1 MLYIIYY
8 QGGIILG
15 PSLLSRTPWF
25 ARSIFPLR
33 GFIVIDMLT
42 SFGFMFYFFLVGLQ
56 MDPWMLKKI
65 NKKSFA
71 LGFFSVALPM
81 LLTFTF
87 SSVLINFANLE
98 PKTSYSLPA
107 VSQAESIIAFPVIAH
122 FLTELKIINSEFGRI
137 ALASSMIS
145 SIFSFCVIT
154 YNVLSHQTLGDNY
167 RMITTISTGIAVVV
181 IIVFVIRPTILWMIR
196 QNPLGEPLKES
207 YTVALLLAVLAS
219 GFCCQ
224 AIGLYA
230 YFGPFV
236 LGIVIPSGPP
246 VGTAMAE
253 KLNHLTSWVFMPL
266 YFVKNGLLL
275 DIFSVNF
282 KKYLT
287 VQFIA
292 LIGALGKF
300 LGASLTSFYCHMPKK
315 DAMALGLVMNAQG
328 VLELFV
334 FKMIKN
340 SKVCIK
346 FYLIFTINSNCP
358 FADDCCL

>member
-1 MLYIIYY
+1 
-8 QGGIILG
+8 
-15 PSLLSRTPWF
+15 
-25 ARSIFPLR
+25 
-33 GFIVIDMLT
+33 
-42 SFGFMFYFFLVGLQ
+42 
-56 MDPWMLKKI
+56 
-65 NKKSFA
+65 
-71 LGFFSVALPM
+71 M

-98 PKTSYSLPA
+98 PKTNYSLPV

-137 ALASSMIS
+137 ALASSIIS

-154 YNVLSHQTLGDNY
+154 YLVLSHHTPGDNY
-167 RMITTISTGIAVVV
+167 KMITTISTGIAVVV
-181 IIVFVIRPTILWMIR
+181 IIIFVIRPTILWMIR
-196 QNPLGEPLKES
+196 RNPLGEPLKES
-207 YTVALLLAVLAS
+207 YIVALLLAILVT

-224 AIGLYA
+224 AIGLNA

-246 VGTAMAE
+246 VGIAMAE
-253 KLNHLTSWVFMPL
+253 KLDHVTSWVFMPL

-275 DIFSVNF
+275 NIFSVNF

-300 LGASLTSFYCHMPKK
+300 LGAFLTSFYCHMPKK

-328 VLELFV
+328 VLELV
-334 FKMIKN
+334 IFKMIKS
-340 SKVCIK
+340 SKVCNK
-346 FYLIFTINSNCP
+346 FYLIFTISNCP
-358 FADDCCL
+358 FTDD

>member
-1 MLYIIYY
+1 M
-8 QGGIILG
+8 
-15 PSLLSRTPWF
+15 
-25 ARSIFPLR
+25 
-33 GFIVIDMLT
+33 IDMLT

-56 MDPWMLKKI
+56 MDPRMLKNI
-65 NKKSFA
+65 NRKSFA

-98 PKTSYSLPA
+98 QKTSYSLPA

-154 YNVLSHQTLGDNY
+154 YTALSHQTLGDNY
-167 RMITTISTGIAVVV
+167 RMMTTISTGIAVGV
-181 IIVFVIRPTILWMIR
+181 IIVFVIRPTILWVIR
-196 QNPLGEPLKES
+196 QNPLGKPLEES
-207 YTVALLLAVLAS
+207 YIVALLLAILAC

-224 AIGLYA
+224 AVGLNA

-253 KLNHLTSWVFMPL
+253 KLDHTSWVFMPL

-275 DIFSVNF
+275 NIFSVNF

-328 VLELFV
+328 VLELVV

-346 FYLIFTINSNCP
+346 FYLILTISNCP
-358 FADDCCL
+358 FADDCYL